1 MTTGLALPSAPTPR
15 RSRATRRRQQ
25 RLRRVALGAGALLV
39 LVGGTVLL
47 GWLLDVELM
56 KTFGPAF
63 VPMKV
68 HTAFSLIEV
77 GALLMF
83 AATRERSRAGAWL
96 AMLVAVVPALTLYEY
111 SSGDLLGID
120 NVFGAD
126 GIPADEYPGRMA
138 PMTAVGLIALSAGL
152 GATFRGRQIAAQ
164 VSALAAV
171 IVSTT
176 AVIGYVYGVQSLY
189 QVQGFTSIAVNTSV
203 CLGLGGAAVLALNT
217 SAGILSVIVGTTAG
231 GVVGRVLLPPIAIYT
246 LVLSGLVL
254 LGVVQGSYDY
264 RFGFALV
271 AVANIAGGVTLVLL
285 LSYVLRNSDLRRA
298 GAEAALQE
306 AHEQSAEL
314 VATNAVLNDF
324 AAMAAHDLRGP
335 LAAVRGYAELLEDE
349 LGDPDRDEAA
359 QQELLTRIQRSAR
372 RGDEMITDMLAFAR
386 LGAQLPEPEEVD
398 LAEEVTSVAGEVTE
412 TYHRPVQVEIHDLP
426 HVRVDRGLF
435 RLVLT
440 NVLGNAAKYVPAD
453 RVAEVVVDAVPRGEG
468 ELVVIRFADNG
479 DGIPAGDRERLMRM
493 FERGR
498 NNGQDVAGTG
508 IGLSICGRVAEVHGG
523 RFWVEDAPGGGAR
536 FCLALPART

>member
-1 MTTGLALPSAPTPR
+1 MTTGPAPAAAATPR
-15 RSRATRRRQQ
+15 RSRAAQRRQ
-25 RLRRVALGAGALLV
+25 RKLRRVALGAGALLV
-39 LVGGTVLL
+39 AVGVTVLL
-47 GWLLDVELM
+47 GWQLDVEVM
-56 KTFGPAF
+56 KSFGSGF

-68 HTAFSLIEV
+68 HTAFALIEV
-77 GALLMF
+77 GALIAV
-83 AATRERSRAGAWL
+83 AAVRPAFKPGPWL
-96 AMLVAVVPALTLYEY
+96 AVLVAVVPALTLYEY
-111 SSGDLLGID
+111 VSGESLGID
-120 NVFGAD
+120 NAFGAD

-138 PMTAVGLIALSAGL
+138 PMTAIGLVALSAGL
-152 GATFRGRQIAAQ
+152 VGTFLKRQIAAQ
-164 VSALAAV
+164 VAALAAV
-171 IVSTT
+171 LVATT
-176 AVIGYVYGVQSLY
+176 AVVGYAFGVESLY
-189 QVQGFTSIAVNTSV
+189 QVQGFASIAVNTSV
-203 CLGLGGAAVLALNT
+203 CLGLAGAAILALNT

-231 GVVGRVLLPPIAIYT
+231 GVVGRALLPPIAIYT

-254 LGVVQGSYDY
+254 LGVVQGNYDY

-271 AVANIAGGVTLVLL
+271 AVANIVGGVTLVLL

-349 LGDPDRDEAA
+349 LGEPERDEAT
-359 QQELLTRIQRSAR
+359 QRDLLIRIQRSAR

-398 LAEEVTSVAGEVTE
+398 LAAEVEAVAGEVTE
-412 TYHRPVQVEIHDLP
+412 TYQRPVQVEVLDLP

-440 NVLGNAAKYVPAD
+440 NVLGNAAKYVPTD
-453 RVAEVVVDAVPRGEG
+453 RAARVVVDSVPRGEG
-468 ELVVIRFADNG
+468 EYVVIRFADNG
-479 DGIPAGDRERLMRM
+479 DGIPAADRDRLMRM
-493 FERGR
+493 FERGS
-498 NNGQDVAGTG
+498 NDHDVAGTG

-523 RFWVEDAPGGGAR
+523 RFWIEDAPGGGAR

>member
-1 MTTGLALPSAPTPR
+1 MARPALSASSPPQ
-15 RSRATRRRQQ
+15 RSRAARRRQGQ
-25 RLRRVALGAGALLV
+25 LRRVAVGIGVLV
-39 LVGGTVLL
+39 VVVGGTVLL
-47 GWLLDVELM
+47 GWLLDVEVM
-56 KTFGPAF
+56 KSFGSGL

-68 HTAFSLIEV
+68 HTAFALIEV
-77 GALLMF
+77 GALIVL
-83 AATRERSRAGAWL
+83 AATREQFRAGAAL
-96 AMLVAVVPALTLYEY
+96 AVLVAVVPLLTLYEY
-111 SSGDLLGID
+111 LSGDLLGID

-126 GIPADEYPGRMA
+126 GIPAEEYPGRMA
-138 PMTAVGLIALSAGL
+138 PMTAVGLVALSAGL
-152 GATFRGRQIAAQ
+152 VGTFLKRQIAAQ
-164 VSALAAV
+164 VAALAAV
-171 IVSTT
+171 LVATV
-176 AVIGYVYGVQSLY
+176 AVVGYAFGVESLY
-189 QVQGFTSIAVNTSV
+189 QVEGFTSIAVNTSV
-203 CLGLGGAAVLALNT
+203 CLGLAGAAVLALNT

-231 GVVGRVLLPPIAIYT
+231 GVVGRALLPPIAVYT

-271 AVANIAGGVTLVLL
+271 AVANIVGGVTLVLV

-298 GAEAALQE
+298 GAEAALQV

-314 VATNAVLNDF
+314 VAANAVLNDF

-349 LGDPDRDEAA
+349 LEEAEHDEAA
-359 QQELLTRIQRSAR
+359 QRELLTRIQRSAL

-398 LAEEVTSVAGEVTE
+398 LAQEIGAVAAEVTE
-412 TYHRPVQVEIHDLP
+412 THQRPVHVEVHDLP

-440 NVLGNAAKYVPAD
+440 NVLANAAKYVPAD
-453 RVAEVVVDAVPRGEG
+453 REVRVDVDSVPRGEG

-479 DGIPAGDRERLMRM
+479 DGIPPSDRDRVMRM
-493 FERGR
+493 FERGSHD
-498 NNGQDVAGTG
+498 NDVSGTG

-523 RFWVEDAPGGGAR
+523 RFWIEDAPGGGAR
-536 FCLALPART
+536 FCLALPARS

>member
-1 MTTGLALPSAPTPR
+1 MTTGIAGPAPSTHR
-15 RSRATRRRQQ
+15 RSRAARLRQA
-25 RLRRVALGAGALLV
+25 RLRRIALGVGALLV
-39 LVGGTVLL
+39 LVGATVLL
-47 GWLLDVELM
+47 GWLLDVEVM
-56 KTFGPAF
+56 KSFGSAF

-68 HTAFSLIEV
+68 HTAFGLIEV
-77 GALLMF
+77 GALIAL
-83 AATRERSRAGAWL
+83 AAVRPQFRAGAWL
-96 AMLVAVVPALTLYEY
+96 AVLVAVVPVLTLYEY
-111 SSGDLLGID
+111 LSGDSLGID
-120 NVFGAD
+120 NAFGAD
-126 GIPADEYPGRMA
+126 GIPADEFPGRMA

-152 GATFRGRQIAAQ
+152 AGTFLKREITAQ
-164 VSALAAV
+164 VAALAAV
-171 IVSTT
+171 LVSTT
-176 AVIGYVYGVQSLY
+176 AVIGYAFGVQSLY

-203 CLGLGGAAVLALNT
+203 CLGLAGAAVLALNT

-231 GVVGRVLLPPIAIYT
+231 GVVGRALLPPIAIYT
-246 LVLSGLVL
+246 LLLSGLVL
-254 LGVVQGSYDY
+254 LGVVQGNYDY

-349 LGDPDRDEAA
+349 LGDPDRDDMA
-359 QQELLTRIQRSAR
+359 QRELLTRIQRSAR

-398 LAEEVTSVAGEVTE
+398 LAQEVAVVAGEVTE
-412 TYHRPVQVEIHDLP
+412 TYHRPVKVEIHDLP

-453 RVAEVVVDAVPRGEG
+453 RPARVVVDAVPRGEG

-479 DGIPAGDRERLMRM
+479 DGIPPGDRERLMRM

-498 NNGQDVAGTG
+498 NDQDVSGTG

-523 RFWVEDAPGGGAR
+523 RFWIEDAPGGGAR
-536 FCLALPART
+536 FCLALPARA

>member
-1 MTTGLALPSAPTPR
+1 MTTGIAGPAPSTHR
-15 RSRATRRRQQ
+15 RSRAA
-25 RLRRVALGAGALLV
+25 RLRQARLRQVALGVGAVLV
-39 LVGGTVLL
+39 LVGATVLL
-47 GWLLDVELM
+47 GWLLDVEVM
-56 KTFGPAF
+56 KSFGSAF

-68 HTAFSLIEV
+68 HTAFGLVEV
-77 GALLMF
+77 GALIAL
-83 AATRERSRAGAWL
+83 AAVRPQVRAGAWL
-96 AMLVAVVPALTLYEY
+96 AVLVAVVPALTLYEY
-111 SSGDLLGID
+111 LSGDSLGID
-120 NVFGAD
+120 NAFGAD

-152 GATFRGRQIAAQ
+152 AGTFLKREITAQ
-164 VSALAAV
+164 VAALAAV
-171 IVSTT
+171 LVSTT
-176 AVIGYVYGVQSLY
+176 AVIGYAFGVQSLY

-203 CLGLGGAAVLALNT
+203 CLGLAGAAVLALNT

-231 GVVGRVLLPPIAIYT
+231 GVVGRALLPPIAIYT
-246 LVLSGLVL
+246 LLLSGLVL
-254 LGVVQGSYDY
+254 LGVVQGNYDY

-285 LSYVLRNSDLRRA
+285 LAYVLRNSDLRRA

-349 LGDPDRDEAA
+349 LGDPDRDDVA
-359 QQELLTRIQRSAR
+359 QRELLTRIQRSAR

-398 LAEEVTSVAGEVTE
+398 LAQEVAVVAGEVTE
-412 TYHRPVQVEIHDLP
+412 TYRRPVKVEIHDLP

-453 RVAEVVVDAVPRGEG
+453 RPAEVVVDAVPRGEG
-468 ELVVIRFADNG
+468 ELVVVRFADNG

-498 NNGQDVAGTG
+498 NDQEVSGTG

-523 RFWVEDAPGGGAR
+523 RFWIEDAPGGGAR

>member
-1 MTTGLALPSAPTPR
+1 MTTGIAGPAPSTHR
-15 RSRATRRRQQ
+15 RSRAARRRQA
-25 RLRRVALGAGALLV
+25 RLRHVALGVGVVLV
-39 LVGGTVLL
+39 LVGATVLL
-47 GWLLDVELM
+47 GWLLDVEVM
-56 KTFGPAF
+56 KSFGSEF

-68 HTAFSLIEV
+68 HTAFSLAEV
-77 GALLMF
+77 GVLIAL
-83 AATRERSRAGAWL
+83 AAVRPQFRAGAWL
-96 AMLVAVVPALTLYEY
+96 AVLVAVVPALTLYEY
-111 SSGDLLGID
+111 LSGDSLGID
-120 NVFGAD
+120 NAFGAD

-138 PMTAVGLIALSAGL
+138 PMTAVGLIALSVGLAG
-152 GATFRGRQIAAQ
+152 TFLKREITAQ
-164 VSALAAV
+164 VAALAAV
-171 IVSTT
+171 LVSTT
-176 AVIGYVYGVQSLY
+176 AVIGYAFGVQSLY

-203 CLGLGGAAVLALNT
+203 CLGLAGAAVLALNT

-231 GVVGRVLLPPIAIYT
+231 GVVGRALLPPIAIYT
-246 LVLSGLVL
+246 LLLSGLVL
-254 LGVVQGSYDY
+254 LGVVQGNYDY

-359 QQELLTRIQRSAR
+359 QRELLTRIQRSAR

-398 LAEEVTSVAGEVTE
+398 LAQEVAAVAAEVAE
-412 TYHRPVQVEIHDLP
+412 SYHRPVKVEILDLP

-440 NVLGNAAKYVPAD
+440 NVLGNAAKYVPSD
-453 RVAEVVVDAVPRGEG
+453 RTAEVVVDAVPRGEG

-498 NNGQDVAGTG
+498 HDQEVSGTG

-523 RFWVEDAPGGGAR
+523 RFWIEDAPGGGAR
-536 FCLALPART
+536 FCLALPARA

>member
-1 MTTGLALPSAPTPR
+1 MTTGIADPAPSTHR
-15 RSRATRRRQQ
+15 RSRAARRRQA
-25 RLRRVALGAGALLV
+25 RLRRVAVGVGAVLV
-39 LVGGTVLL
+39 LVGATVLL
-47 GWLLDVELM
+47 GWALDVEVL
-56 KTFGPAF
+56 KSFGPGL
-63 VPMKV
+63 VTMKV

-77 GALLMF
+77 GSLIVLASV
-83 AATRERSRAGAWL
+83 REQFRAGAWL
-96 AMLVAVVPALTLYEY
+96 AALVAVVPALTLYEY
-111 SSGDLLGID
+111 LSGDALGID
-120 NVFGAD
+120 NLFGAD
-126 GIPADEYPGRMA
+126 GAAPEDYPGRMA

-152 GATFRGRQIAAQ
+152 VGTFLKREITAQ
-164 VSALAAV
+164 VAALAAV
-171 IVSTT
+171 LVSTT
-176 AVIGYVYGVQSLY
+176 AVIGYAFGVQSLY

-203 CLGLGGAAVLALNT
+203 CLGLAGAAVLALNT

-231 GVVGRVLLPPIAIYT
+231 GVVGRALLPPIAVYT

-254 LGVVQGSYDY
+254 LGVVQGNYDY

-349 LGDPDRDEAA
+349 LGDPDRDEGV
-359 QQELLTRIQRSAR
+359 QRELLTRIQRSAR

-398 LAEEVTSVAGEVTE
+398 LAEEVASVAGEVTE
-412 TYHRPVQVEIHDLP
+412 AYHRPVQVEVHDLP
-426 HVRVDRGLF
+426 HVGVDRGLF

-453 RVAEVVVDAVPRGEG
+453 RTAEVVVDAVPRGEG

-498 NNGQDVAGTG
+498 NDHDVAGTG

-523 RFWVEDAPGGGAR
+523 RFWIEDAPGGGAR